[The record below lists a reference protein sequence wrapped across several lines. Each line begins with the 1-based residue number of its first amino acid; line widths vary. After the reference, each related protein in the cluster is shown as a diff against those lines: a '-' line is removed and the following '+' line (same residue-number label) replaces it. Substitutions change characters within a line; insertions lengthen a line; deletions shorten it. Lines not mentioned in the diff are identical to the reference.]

1 MISKLILCED
11 ALYVIL
17 LLGAPRLVVCDIGS
31 GLLSL
36 LPHLAEIISSAATNA
51 IATESGGDAQ
61 ESTLQPQLRSL
72 QVRYMAW
79 CDR

>member
-1 MISKLILCED
+1 M
-11 ALYVIL
+11 
-17 LLGAPRLVVCDIGS
+17 CDIGS

-51 IATESGGDAQ
+51 IATESGKDAQ
-61 ESTLQPQLRSL
+61 EISLQPQLRSL